1 MITKSKINEFKK
13 NGFIIVK
20 NFVEKKEI
28 NKVFNQMNVV
38 LDTIFSFNKIKFD
51 RKMSLDEKY
60 FLLKKKKPTLK
71 SHFYDSIRILDGF
84 NNVVYSEKRTK
95 TIKKLLNTKAV
106 FVTNHRLRTDHKKE
120 KASLAFH
127 QELNNIS
134 TSSALIFCPFVKVNK
149 KTGTLCIIPGSHKH
163 GHLIFKD
170 SKIAVEPGHKTG
182 VVEKILKKK
191 EKIDYKNS
199 TVKKLFKKENIL
211 IPSLNPGDAVIF
223 NNFLFHGSTPYVGKG
238 LRWTLLANYHQI
250 NKTPYVLKEN
260 FTPSKQYPL
269 ELGLPMRICY
279 KQNLNKIL

>member
-1 MITKSKINEFKK
+1 MISKSKINEFKK

-20 NFVEKKEI
+20 NFVKKKEI

-60 FLLKKKKPTLK
+60 FLLKKKKPILK

-134 TSSALIFCPFVKVNK
+134 TSSALVFCPFVKVNK
-149 KTGTLCIIPGSHKH
+149 KTGTLCIIPGSHKY
-163 GHLIFKD
+163 GHLVFKD
-170 SKIAVEPGHKTG
+170 SKIA
-182 VVEKILKKK
+182 
-191 EKIDYKNS
+191 DS
-199 TVKKLFKKENIL
+199 
-211 IPSLNPGDAVIF
+211 
-223 NNFLFHGSTPYVGKG
+223 
-238 LRWTLLANYHQI
+238 
-250 NKTPYVLKEN
+250 
-260 FTPSKQYPL
+260 
-269 ELGLPMRICY
+269 
-279 KQNLNKIL
+279 

>member
-1 MITKSKINEFKK
+1 MIKKSKINEFKK
-13 NGFIIVK
+13 NGFIIVRNLIK
-20 NFVEKKEI
+20 KKEI
-28 NKVFNQMNVV
+28 NKIFSQMNFVI
-38 LDTIFSFNKIKFD
+38 DEIFKFNKIKFNK
-51 RKMSLDEKY
+51 KMSIDKKY
-60 FLLKKKKPTLK
+60 FLLKKKKPLLK

-84 NNVVYSEKRTK
+84 NNIVYSEKTTK
-95 TIKKLLNTKAV
+95 IIKKLLNTKTV

-134 TSSALIFCPFVKVNK
+134 SGSALVFCPFVKVSK

-163 GHLIFKD
+163 GHLVFKD
-170 SKIAVEPGHKTG
+170 SEIAVDPGHKTG
-182 VVEKILKKK
+182 VVEKILKGK

-199 TVKKLFKKENIL
+199 IVKKLFKKENIL

-279 KQNLNKIL
+279 KENLNKII